1 MKKFKVERNRLDYI
15 LTDMLPVELPQ
26 LFTFNNLYLF
36 LDKKHKE
43 IEEVITKLNNTK
55 YNINNKSKQIMIF
68 KHNLWKT
75 EIIDLENVKY
85 NFSRSFA
92 KFKSKKITPKRS
104 IA

>member
-1 MKKFKVERNRLDYI
+1 MKKFKVERNKLDYI

-43 IEEVITKLNNTK
+43 IEEVIAKLNDTK
-55 YNINNKSKQIMIF
+55 YNINNKDKQKMLF

-75 EIIDLENVKY
+75 APLKFSILKPFLE
-85 NFSRSFA
+85 
-92 KFKSKKITPKRS
+92 KIFLKVVFYYD
-104 IA
+104 